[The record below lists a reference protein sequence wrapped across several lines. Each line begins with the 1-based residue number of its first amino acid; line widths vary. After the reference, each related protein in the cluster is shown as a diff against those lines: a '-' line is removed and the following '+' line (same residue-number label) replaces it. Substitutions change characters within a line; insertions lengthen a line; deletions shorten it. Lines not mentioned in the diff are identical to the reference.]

1 MKTLYVRIVLTFM
14 LVALVS
20 GIIAFLF
27 SNLYYHAKLKEYNE
41 EKIKEIANEIVF
53 LYENSNGID
62 IHEYLT
68 SVANMNFQLYL
79 VDQHMVGVQFGD
91 PFRHYE
97 LDKSIIQSVLDGHT
111 YHGISEFKSNL
122 FVTGFFKDDVKN
134 SIGVPIKVNDKRE
147 ALFVRP
153 NVEKQFG
160 EMRIVFSII
169 LGLTFFI
176 SMLMIVVFA
185 TFLVRPIKKLTKA
198 TRKIA
203 SGNFD
208 FTFDSHRSD
217 EIGALAKDFERMAK
231 SLEKLD
237 EMRQEFVSNVSHEI
251 RSPLTSIQGFTKA
264 IRSKMV
270 SEEEADRYLGIIE
283 KETSRLS
290 SLSKQLLMLSSL
302 DKEVQAVKMSRFR
315 LDEQIREII
324 LLTEWE
330 WNKKSLRMELDLPEL
345 VIEADKQLLFQVW
358 MNLLT
363 NSIKFTQE
371 NGAIHILIMVDE
383 DIIVTLRDT
392 GIGMSA
398 EELPQIFDRFYMGD
412 KSRDRTKSGSGL
424 GLSVVKKII
433 ELHRGSI
440 NVESEIGRGTKFI
453 VRLPK
458 KRKTS

>member
-1 MKTLYVRIVLTFM
+1 MKTLYVRIILTFM

-41 EKIKEIANEIVF
+41 EKIKEIANEIVY
-53 LYENSNGID
+53 LYENSNGMD
-62 IHEYLT
+62 IHEFLT

-79 VDQHMVGVQFGD
+79 VDQNMVGQQFGD
-91 PFRHYE
+91 PFRQYE
-97 LDKSIIQSVLDGHT
+97 LDESIIQSVLDGHT
-111 YHGISEFKSNL
+111 YHGISKFKSNL
-122 FVTGFFKDDVKN
+122 FVTGFFKDDLKN
-134 SIGVPIKVNDKRE
+134 SIGVPVKVDGVNE

-160 EMRIVFSII
+160 EMRIIFSLI

-176 SMLMIVVFA
+176 SMVLIVVFA
-185 TFLVRPIKKLTKA
+185 TFLVRPIKRLTKA

-203 SGNFD
+203 SGNYE
-208 FTFDSHRSD
+208 FTLDSHRSD

-231 SLEKLD
+231 SLKKLD

-251 RSPLTSIQGFTKA
+251 QSPLTSIKGFTKA

-270 SEEEADRYLGIIE
+270 SEEEADHYLAIIE

-302 DKEVQAVKMSRFR
+302 DKEVKAVNKSSFR
-315 LDEQIREII
+315 LDEQIREVV

-330 WNKKSLRMELDLPEL
+330 WSKKSIKIELDLPEL
-345 VIEADKQLLFQVW
+345 VIKADKQLLFQVW

-363 NSIKFTQE
+363 NSIKFTE
-371 NGAIHILIMVDE
+371 EDGSIYINATVDE
-383 DIIVTLRDT
+383 DIIVTVRDT
-392 GIGMSA
+392 GIGISE
-398 EELPQIFDRFYMGD
+398 EELSQIFDRFYMGD
-412 KSRDRTKSGSGL
+412 KSRNRTKSGSGL
-424 GLSVVKKII
+424 GLSVVKKIVD
-433 ELHRGSI
+433 LHEGSI
-440 NVESEIGRGTKFI
+440 SVTSEIGSGTEFS
-453 VRLPK
+453 VRLP
-458 KRKTS
+458 R

>member
-1 MKTLYVRIVLTFM
+1 MKTLYVRIVFTFM
-14 LVALVS
+14 FVALVS

-41 EKIKEIANEIVF
+41 DKIKEIANEIVY
-53 LYENSNGID
+53 LYENSEGIN

-68 SVANMNFQLYL
+68 SVAKMNFQLYL
-79 VDQHMVGVQFGD
+79 VDQNMVGVQFGD

-97 LDKSIIQSVLDGHT
+97 LDGSIIQSVLDGHT

-134 SIGVPIKVNDKRE
+134 SIGVPIKVNGGLE

-160 EMRIVFSII
+160 EMRIVFSLI

-176 SMLMIVVFA
+176 SMLLIVIFA

-208 FTFDSHRSD
+208 FTFDSQRSD

-231 SLEKLD
+231 SLQKVD

-251 RSPLTSIQGFTKA
+251 QSPLTSIQGFTKA
-264 IRSKMV
+264 IRSKMG
-270 SEEEADRYLGIIE
+270 SEEETDRYLAIIE

-302 DKEVQAVKMSRFR
+302 DKEVKAVKKSSFR
-315 LDEQIREII
+315 LDEQIREVV

-330 WNKKSLRMELDLPEL
+330 WSKKGLRMELDLPEL

-363 NSIKFTQE
+363 NSIKFTE
-371 NGAIHILIMVDE
+371 VDGSIYIDITVDE
-383 DIIVTLRDT
+383 DIIVSVRDT
-392 GIGMSA
+392 GSGISE

-412 KSRDRTKSGSGL
+412 KSRNRTKSGSGL

-433 ELHRGSI
+433 ELHGGFI
-440 NVESEIGRGTKFI
+440 IVESELGRGTKFT
-453 VRLPK
+453 VRLP
-458 KRKTS
+458 R